1 MKICFTASSGGH
13 LEEIK
18 CLFPVAEGCDSFLIT
33 EKSGDVKTVCTDNTY
48 YLRQTN
54 RREPL
59 FFIHCLRI
67 LRQVS
72 KILKKEKPDYVI
84 STGALITYL
93 VCIVAKMRKIKII
106 YIETFA
112 RVDRP
117 SLTGR
122 FMYPIADLFLV
133 QWEELKKVFPDAVYV
148 GGVF

>member
-13 LEEIK
+13 LDEIK
-18 CLFPVAEGCDSFLIT
+18 CLLPVAEEYESFLIT
-33 EKSGDVKTVCTDNTY
+33 EKSGDIKSECGDNIY

-54 RREPL
+54 RREAIFL
-59 FFIHCLRI
+59 FQCVKLLF
-67 LRQVS
+67 QVA
-72 KILKKEKPDYVI
+72 KILKKEKPDCII

-93 VCIVAKMRKIKII
+93 VCIIAKLRKIKII
-106 YIETFA
+106 YIESFA
-112 RVDRP
+112 RVDKP

-133 QWEELKKVFPDAVYV
+133 QWEEMKEVFPKAMYV